1 MNPLKF
7 HLKLCFYSNVIWKTN
22 LAGHPLIYFWISPS
36 IVQQIYMW
44 IKYVTHTSIMTR
56 YAIHSL
62 TSCTYESVNVIVT
75 ANTTSSTIKI
85 TYNNQAV
92 YMYVVI
98 HAWQLSIHHC
108 LHTYP
113 TSPFLFANQRKK
125 WTAPKIV
132 NLLAISIAVDHIT
145 KMFAGDVS
153 GIKLWSPFHTRLQW
167 PL

>member
-1 MNPLKF
+1 MQYERPILAATPWF
-7 HLKLCFYSNVIWKTN
+7 ISGSVPQLYSR
-22 LAGHPLIYFWISPS
+22 
-36 IVQQIYMW
+36 YMW
-44 IKYVTHTSIMTR
+44 IKYVTHASIMTR

-75 ANTTSSTIKI
+75 ENTTSSTIKT

-92 YMYVVI
+92 YERYAVM
-98 HAWQLSIHHC
+98 HAWQPCIHHY

-113 TSPFLFANQRKK
+113 TSPFLFANQHKK

-132 NLLAISIAVDHIT
+132 NLLVISVAVDHIT